1 MDKNNMDNNN
11 MNIKN
16 IDIKNID
23 KNKNPQP
30 KGSNITIG
38 ISQGDFNG
46 IGYEVLL
53 NCFSDPR
60 VLENFTP
67 ILYGSSKILSYYK
80 KMVDLPNFSF
90 TNIKHAD
97 QAEKGKL
104 NILNIVQEEVKIDVG
119 QATEIAG
126 ELAALSLNMASEDLM
141 KGKFD
146 ALVTNPINKKNIQSP
161 NFHFPGHTEF
171 LTKKF
176 GIKDSLMIMAC
187 DKIKIG
193 ILTNHLALKDV
204 PSVVTEDL
212 VLRKLRIF
220 DQSLKRDFAI
230 RMPKIA
236 VLALNPHAG
245 DHGVNGDEDEQIIM
259 PAIKKAFNENILA
272 FGPFPS
278 DGFFGMGEFKN
289 YDGILALYHDQG
301 LIPFKLMS
309 FYSGVNFTAGLPFV
323 RTSPAH
329 GTAYHIA
336 GKNLANPDSFR
347 NAVFMAMDICK
358 NRMEYDELTSN
369 VLQISKKDHIVDE
382 DITNELQKDD
392 EPTL

>member
-1 MDKNNMDNNN
+1 MDNNN

-80 KMVDLPNFSF
+80 KMVDLPNFPF

-289 YDGILALYHDQG
+289 YDGVLALYHDQG